1 MDHEFE
7 SQWKQLGS
15 LANGVL
21 RSVME
26 KRMKAEMM
34 EAAPVPRRPANVHP
48 AHGASHA
55 QLELPLFSPALRA
68 AGTTGRELHRL

>member
-48 AHGASHA
+48 AHGDFRS
-55 QLELPLFSPALRA
+55 QLELPLFSPALQAVA
-68 AGTTGRELHRL
+68 ATARELHR

>member
-34 EAAPVPRRPANVHP
+34 EAAPVPSRLANVPP
-48 AHGASHA
+48 AHGVSRT
-55 QLELPLFSPALRA
+55 QLELPLFSPAMQA
-68 AGTTGRELHRL
+68 VTATGRELHRM